1 MRGWLDEDLG
11 CNDTPD
17 FEIDDAWEM

>member
-17 FEIDDAWEM
+17 YYDDAVEM